1 MLGLIRNGMVFLA
14 LFYGVIFCGDS
25 TSQSS
30 PAVQEKNEFKVVNAK
45 KFVFSYK
52 VDGDNLIARI
62 SYPTAGW
69 VGVGFNPVKMMQG
82 ANFIIGSVAGDKTV
96 ISDEFGATKY
106 SHAPD
111 TAHGG
116 KYDIVN
122 SSVVSEKGMM
132 TMSFTIPLRSG
143 DDKDVV
149 LEKGK
154 PIKVIFAAGKKPDLG
169 KKHSFLAGATI
180 TL

>member
-1 MLGLIRNGMVFLA
+1 MLGFIRNGIIFFA
-14 LFYGVIFCGDS
+14 LFYSVVFCGDS

-30 PAVQEKNEFKVVNAK
+30 PAVREENEFTVVNAK

-52 VDGDNLIARI
+52 VDGDNLVARI

-69 VGVGFNPVKMMQG
+69 VAVGFNPVKMMQG
-82 ANFIIGSVAGDKTV
+82 ANFVIGSVIGDKTV

-116 KYDIVN
+116 KYDVVN
-122 SSVVSEKGMM
+122 GSVVSEKGVM

-169 KKHSFLAGATI
+169 KKHSVLAKTTI